1 MQSNAMQSNAIQ
13 SRDMKILPTLS
24 VGTQFVG
31 DKRLLQNLLMALFL
45 LALLLLGIRL
55 WPHPPLSQGV
65 PFSSS
70 YYDRSGT
77 LMRLTLAN
85 DDRYRL
91 WTPLAEV
98 SPLVTQGI
106 LLHEDRWFYYNP
118 GFNPFSLIR
127 GFWRSYVAGGR
138 MQGGST
144 ISMQLARMYWHLNTR
159 TPSGKA
165 LQVLRAVQLELSY
178 SKHDIL
184 EAYLNYA
191 PYGRNIESIGAASL
205 IYFDKTPQQLT
216 LPEALTLAVLPQSP
230 SYRIDPKTGVLGAA
244 LTQARN
250 RLFQRWQQV
259 YPTDS
264 SQTAL
269 FQLPLT
275 LRQPEQM
282 PYIAPHF
289 IEQLRQQNQQIVQVH
304 NRVDTTLDVGLQRL
318 IERQVNAFITR
329 NQSRGIHNASVLL
342 VDSRDMGVRA
352 LVGSADYYNRD
363 IQGQV
368 NGTNA
373 KRSPGSTLKP
383 FIYALGME
391 QGVLHPMTILKDVPS
406 TFGAYAPEN
415 FDRRFLGPVTATDA
429 LNFSRNIPA
438 VYVASQ
444 LREPTLYQFLRL
456 SGVANMASAN
466 HYGLA
471 LVLGGGEVT
480 AQELAKLYA
489 LLANRGELRPLRMQQ
504 HDANPSAIHLLSE
517 ESSFMTLD
525 MLRQHRRPGDTL
537 AQRPS
542 TLPVYWKT
550 GTSWGFR
557 DAWSVGI
564 FGPYVLV
571 VWEGNFDSRGNNAF
585 VGADAAAPLFFNIID
600 SVTANYPALREPKH
614 SLPKQMKRVDIC
626 LASGNLPT
634 PWCQQKGKTWFIPGK
649 SPIKVDTIYRP
660 VNIDIQTGEV
670 ACPPYDETQIRTE
683 IVEFWPSD
691 LANVFARAGLPKR
704 SPPVNRCKNAGTAVS
719 GNPPYITSPLKN
731 TTYTLR
737 QSQHGRDKIAFNA
750 VTDADSK
757 TVYWFVDDIYLGST
771 ASKTGIDW
779 RPVNRGQYRVRAVDD
794 RGRADSRTITIDIVD

>member
-1 MQSNAMQSNAIQ
+1 
-13 SRDMKILPTLS
+13 MKILTGR
-24 VGTQFVG
+24 V
-31 DKRLLQNLLMALFL
+31 LQNGLMAVFL
-45 LALLLLGIRL
+45 LALLLTAIRL
-55 WPHPPLSQGV
+55 WPHPPLWQGL
-65 PFSSS
+65 PQSSV
-70 YYDRSGT
+70 YYDRHGA
-77 LMRLTLAN
+77 LLRITLAN

-91 WTPLAEV
+91 WTPLEQV
-98 SPLVTQGI
+98 SPLAVRGL

-118 GFNPFSLIR
+118 GFNPVSLMR
-127 GFWRSYVAGGR
+127 GFWRSYVAGGK

-144 ISMQLARMYWHLNTR
+144 ISMQLARMRWHLNTR
-159 TPSGKA
+159 MPGGKL

-178 SKHDIL
+178 SKRDIL

-205 IYFDKTPQQLT
+205 IYFAKPPRELT

-230 SYRIDPKTGVLGAA
+230 SYRLEPKTGVLGAA

-250 RLFQRWQQV
+250 RLFQRWQRV
-259 YPTDS
+259 YPTDA
-264 SQTAL
+264 SQQTL
-269 FQLPLT
+269 FRLPLA
-275 LRQPEQM
+275 LRQPEQV

-289 IEQLRQQNQQIVQVH
+289 IEQLRLQTQQLVQRDT
-304 NRVDTTLDVGLQRL
+304 RVDTTLDAGLQRL
-318 IERQVNAFITR
+318 VERQVNAFIAR
-329 NQSRGIHNASVLL
+329 NRSRGIQNAAVLL

-352 LVGSADYYNRD
+352 LVGSADYYNRP

-406 TFGAYAPEN
+406 SFGAYAPEN

-444 LREPTLYQFLRL
+444 LRQPTFYQFLRL
-456 SGVANMASAN
+456 TGVANMANES
-466 HYGLA
+466 HYGLS

-489 LLANRGELRPLRMQQ
+489 LLANRGELRPLRLRL
-504 HDANPSAIHLLSE
+504 NEGEPRPVRLLSE
-517 ESSFMTLD
+517 EASFITLD

-537 AQRPS
+537 AQRS
-542 TLPVYWKT
+542 SSLPVYWKT

-571 VWEGNFDSRGNNAF
+571 VWEGNFDGRGNNAL
-585 VGADAAAPLFFNIID
+585 VGAEAAAPLFFNIID
-600 SVTANYPALREPKH
+600 SVNASYPALREPKH
-614 SLPKQMKRVDIC
+614 PFPKRLRRVDIC
-626 LASGNLPT
+626 LASGDLPT

-649 SPIKVDTIYRP
+649 SPIKVDSVYRP
-660 VNIDIQTGEV
+660 VVLDIHSGEV
-670 ACPPYDETQIRTE
+670 VCPPYDAAQTRTE
-683 IVEFWPSD
+683 IFEFWPSD
-691 LANVFARAGLPKR
+691 LANVFAQAGLPKR
-704 SPPVNRCKNAGTAVS
+704 APPVNRCKDNGIAVGGNA
-719 GNPPYITSPLKN
+719 PRITSPLKN

-737 QSQHGRDKIAFNA
+737 QSQQGRDNIAFNA

-757 TVYWFVDDIYLGST
+757 TVYWFVDDIYLGSS
-771 ASKTGIDW
+771 ASKKPIDW
-779 RPVNRGQYRVRAVDD
+779 RPINNGRYRIRAVDD
-794 RGRADSRTITIDIVD
+794 RGRADTRLVTIEWVN

>member
-1 MQSNAMQSNAIQ
+1 
-13 SRDMKILPTLS
+13 MKILS
-24 VGTQFVG
+24 ASARA
-31 DKRLLQNLLMALFL
+31 KRWLQNILMAVFL
-45 LALLLLGIRL
+45 LALGLVGARL
-55 WPHPPLSQGV
+55 WPHPPLSHGV
-65 PFSSS
+65 PFSTV
-70 YYDRSGT
+70 YYDRHGT

-91 WTPLAEV
+91 WTPLEKI
-98 SPLVTQGI
+98 SPLAVQGI

-118 GFNPFSLIR
+118 GFNPVSLLR
-127 GFWRSYVAGGR
+127 GFWRSYVAGGK

-144 ISMQLARMYWHLNTR
+144 ITMQLARMHWHLNTR
-159 TPSGKA
+159 TPGGK
-165 LQVLRAVQLELSY
+165 LMQVLRAVQLELSY

-205 IYFDKTPQQLT
+205 IYFAKAPQDLT
-216 LPEALTLAVLPQSP
+216 LPEALTLSVLPQSP
-230 SYRIDPKTGVLGAA
+230 SYRIDPKTGVLGQA

-250 RLFQRWQQV
+250 RLFQRWQSV
-259 YPTDS
+259 YSTDS
-264 SQTAL
+264 SQRAL
-269 FQLPLT
+269 FQLPLA
-275 LRQPEQM
+275 LRQPERM

-289 IEQLRQQNQQIVQVH
+289 IEQLRQQTQQLVQLDT
-304 NRVDTTLDVGLQRL
+304 RVDTTLDAGLQRL
-318 IERQVNAFITR
+318 IERQVNAFIVR
-329 NQSRGIHNASVLL
+329 NQSRGIHNAAVLL
-342 VDSRDMGVRA
+342 VDSRDMGIRA
-352 LVGSADYYNRD
+352 LVGSADYYNRE

-391 QGVLHPMTILKDVPS
+391 QGVLHPMTILKDVTS
-406 TFGAYAPEN
+406 SFGAYAPEN

-444 LREPTLYQFLRL
+444 LRQPTFYQFLSL
-456 SGVANMASAN
+456 SGIANLASEN
-466 HYGLA
+466 HYGLS
-471 LVLGGGEVT
+471 LVLGGGEIT

-489 LLANRGELRPLRMQQ
+489 LLANRGALRPLRMQKS
-504 HDANPSAIHLLSE
+504 DAYPPPIRLLSE
-517 ESSFMTLD
+517 EASFTTLD

-537 AQRPS
+537 AQRS
-542 TLPVYWKT
+542 SSLPVYWKT

-571 VWEGNFDSRGNNAF
+571 VWEGNFDSRGNNVF

-600 SVTANYPALREPKH
+600 SINASYPALQEPKH
-614 SLPKQMKRVDIC
+614 PFPKQLKRVDIC

-634 PWCQQKGKTWFIPGK
+634 QWCQQKGKTWFIPGK
-649 SPIKVDTIYRP
+649 SPIKVDTVYRP
-660 VNIDIQTGEV
+660 VVLDINSGEV
-670 ACPPYDETQIRTE
+670 ACPPYDETQTRTE
-683 IVEFWPSD
+683 VFEFWPSD
-691 LANVFARAGLPKR
+691 LANVFAQAGLPKR
-704 SPPVNRCKNAGTAVS
+704 APPVNHCKDNAMAIGGS
-719 GNPPYITSPLKN
+719 PPRITSPLKN

-737 QSQHGRDKIAFNA
+737 QSQQGRDKISFNA

-757 TVYWFVDDIYLGST
+757 TVYWFVDDIYLGSS
-771 ASKTGIDW
+771 ASKTAIDW
-779 RPVNRGQYRVRAVDD
+779 RPVNNGQYRIRAVDD
-794 RGRADSRTITIDIVD
+794 HGRADSRLITIELVN